1 MCTRCHWVRPTPCKW
16 LMGIWRL
23 CPAAPSFPSLGALGW
38 ACFLSLSSP
47 SVFFLQDFNIVML
60 KKKQPTPPS
69 PHKKPIQLHLQMP
82 LKDLKDVLMSGRSF
96 FFLIIFASKCNYFLE
111 LLLWLFE
118 AIIWERSQPQA
129 VQPCPARQSCGAL
142 LSAQERVPHIYR
154 YA

>member
-23 CPAAPSFPSLGALGW
+23 CPAAPSLPSLGALGW

-60 KKKQPTPPS
+60 KKKPHATTTTTQKANTTPS
-69 PHKKPIQLHLQMP
+69 ANAFEGLEGCADEWQKLL
-82 LKDLKDVLMSGRSF
+82 
-96 FFLIIFASKCNYFLE
+96 FLIIFASKCNYFLE

-129 VQPCPARQSCGAL
+129 VQPYPARQSCGAL